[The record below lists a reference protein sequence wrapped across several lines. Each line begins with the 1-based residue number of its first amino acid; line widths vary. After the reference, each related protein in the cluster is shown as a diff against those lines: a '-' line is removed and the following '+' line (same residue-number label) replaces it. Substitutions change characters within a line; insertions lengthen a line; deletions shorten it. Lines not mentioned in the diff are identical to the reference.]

1 MGFSEIIGQ
10 DRVLRLLRQALQHGR
25 LPHALLF
32 AGLDGVGK
40 RRTALALAKV
50 LNCESASSDDSCDRC
65 LSCRKMASGNHPDL
79 VVVEREGQFIRIDR
93 IRDIQRRLRFRPL
106 EGRKRVVLIHEAE
119 TMRTEA
125 GNALLKILEEP
136 PPNNLFI
143 LTAPDSTALLPTI
156 ASRCL
161 CLRFQALTR
170 AAIAAHLTG
179 VHGVPPERADLV
191 AALAGGSLFRALA
204 LLDEEEL
211 NRRRQLLET
220 MARIRDVAPT
230 EVLAAAERWSGDKG
244 DLSEDLEWAKM
255 WARDL
260 LVTHLEAGGTETLIN
275 QDLSGELAAVTARF
289 DPQDLPRLFDTL
301 CALQGALRHQHL
313 NKRSSLEALFFALRA
328 GTEKDSPWH
337 EPLLPALEREPF
349 VRVVHG

>member
-1 MGFSEIIGQ
+1 MGFAEIIGQ
-10 DRVLRLLRQALQHGR
+10 DRVIRLLRQALRHGR

-40 RRTALALAKV
+40 RRTALALARI
-50 LNCESASSDDSCDRC
+50 LNCESASSGDSCDRC
-65 LSCRKMASGNHPDL
+65 LSCRKTASGNHPDL
-79 VVVEREGQFIRIDR
+79 LVVEREGQFIRIDR

-106 EGRKRVVLIHEAE
+106 EGRNRVILIHEAE

-125 GNALLKILEEP
+125 ANALLKILEEP
-136 PPNNLFI
+136 PPDNLFI

-161 CLRFQALTR
+161 CLRFQPLAR
-170 AAIAAHLTG
+170 PAIAAHLTA
-179 VHGVPPERADLV
+179 VHTVSPERADLV
-191 AALAGGSLFRALA
+191 AALAGGSLCRALA
-204 LLDEEEL
+204 LLDQEEL
-211 NRRRQLLET
+211 DRRRQFLET

-260 LVTHLEAGGTETLIN
+260 LVTHLDAAPSETLIN
-275 QDLSGELAAVTARF
+275 QDLSGELGAVATRF

-301 CALQGALRHQHL
+301 CALQSALRHQHL

-328 GTEKDSPWH
+328 GTGKDSPWH
-337 EPLLPALEREPF
+337 EPLLPALEQQPF
-349 VRVVHG
+349 IRAIHG